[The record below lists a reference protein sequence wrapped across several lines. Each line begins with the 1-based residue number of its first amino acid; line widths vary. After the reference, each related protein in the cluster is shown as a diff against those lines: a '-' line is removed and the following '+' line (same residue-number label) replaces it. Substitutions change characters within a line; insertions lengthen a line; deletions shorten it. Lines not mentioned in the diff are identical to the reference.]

1 MEPFSKFS
9 PVTLHFSPGTRILNE
24 NRERLMQKNSLKLEF
39 EYVIVFVEVAYLILR
54 YHSLREFYFK
64 LCFMSL

>member
-1 MEPFSKFS
+1 MEPLSKFS

-24 NRERLMQKNSLKLEF
+24 NREKKKKKNSLKLEF
-39 EYVIVFVEVAYLILR
+39 EYVIVFVEVGYLILR
-54 YHSLREFYFK
+54 YHSLHEFYVK

>member
-1 MEPFSKFS
+1 MDPLSKFS

-54 YHSLREFYFK
+54 YHEFYFK